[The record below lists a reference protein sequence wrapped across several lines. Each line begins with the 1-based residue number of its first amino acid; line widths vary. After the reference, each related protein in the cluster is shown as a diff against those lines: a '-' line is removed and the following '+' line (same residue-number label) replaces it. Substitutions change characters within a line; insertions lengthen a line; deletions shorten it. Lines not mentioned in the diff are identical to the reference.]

1 MCSWVWVK
9 VGPSVENLGGPVLC
23 SLPAF
28 SSPLSVRGWKTRGD
42 LVRSLSSSEFIP
54 EAGIYP
60 GSEEGKR
67 LPSRPVSYVVDSPSG
82 VVVASNVL
90 S

>member
-1 MCSWVWVK
+1 MLLGLGESRP
-9 VGPSVENLGGPVLC
+9 GVENLGGPVLC
-23 SLPAF
+23 SLSAF
-28 SSPLSVRGWKTRGD
+28 SSPLTVRGWKTKGD
-42 LVRSLSSSEFIP
+42 LVRSLGSSEFIP

-67 LPSRPVSYVVDSPSG
+67 LPSQPVSYVVDSSSG
-82 VVVASNVL
+82 AVVASSVL